1 MAGVAHTVCWGPW
14 VGVFSVSESRALGDG
29 AAVSASG
36 IVRGNIRGTS
46 RPRYL
51 TVAEVIRKMIYS
63 HELEPGERIP
73 SEHELMD
80 RFDIARGTARHAIK
94 LLAEEGLLKQ
104 AHGRGTFVSSP
115 DITHAVGD
123 FPFSFAQSLAQQG
136 KKFTTHLACSKV
148 EVPPPAMQV
157 ALDISPGYK
166 ALYLERVRVVEDVPL
181 LAQESWVSLVECP
194 GVERSDFE
202 RDALFDCIERCS
214 GRRAKSSVMTYSA
227 RSAGPKCAAILGC
240 DESTALLVLEQV
252 MSLDDGRPASWDR
265 TWLRPGQTVTGTTR
279 R

>member
-1 MAGVAHTVCWGPW
+1 M
-14 VGVFSVSESRALGDG
+14 LGDNAEISTG
-29 AAVSASG
+29 GSVC
-36 IVRGNIRGTS
+36 GNMRDAS

-51 TVAEVIRKMIYS
+51 TVAEVLRKMIYNY
-63 HELEPGERIP
+63 ELEPGERIP

-94 LLAEEGLLKQ
+94 LLVEEGLLKQ

-115 DITHAVGD
+115 DITHNVGD
-123 FPFSFAQSLAQQG
+123 FPLSFAQSLTQQG
-136 KKFTTHLACSKV
+136 KEFTTRLAYSKV

-157 ALDISPGYK
+157 ALDIRPGYK
-166 ALYLERVRVVEDVPL
+166 ALYLERVRMVEGAPL
-181 LAQESWVSLVECP
+181 LAQESWVSLVECS
-194 GVERSDFE
+194 GIERSDFE
-202 RDALFDCIERCS
+202 RDTLFDCIERCS
-214 GRRAKSSVMTYSA
+214 GRRVKSSVMTYSA
-227 RSAGPKCAAILGC
+227 RNSGPKYASILGC

-252 MSLDDGRPASWDR
+252 MSLDDGRPVSWDR